1 VLGNVRYNCRMD
13 ARDLVPPEQLADFC
27 LKRKIIELALFG
39 SAARGELRPDS
50 DIDLL
55 VRFDASARISLLD
68 FVHIQGELAGL
79 FGREVDL
86 VERDA
91 VVNPFMRRTILR
103 DATILYA
110 A

>member
-1 VLGNVRYNCRMD
+1 MHV
-13 ARDLVPPEQLADFC
+13 RDLVPPGQLAHFC
-27 LKRKIIELALFG
+27 RERKIIELALFG
-39 SAARGELRPDS
+39 SVARGELRPDS
-50 DIDLL
+50 DLDLL
-55 VRFDASARISLLD
+55 VRFDESARVSLLD
-68 FVHIQGELAGL
+68 FAHIQGELTDL

-103 DATILYA
+103 DATVLYA

>member
-1 VLGNVRYNCRMD
+1 M
-13 ARDLVPPEQLADFC
+13 PPKQLADFC
-27 LKRKIIELALFG
+27 RERKIIELALFG

-55 VRFDASARISLLD
+55 VRFDKSARVSLLD
-68 FVHIQGELAGL
+68 FAHIQRELTNL

-91 VVNPFMRRTILR
+91 VVNPFMRRTIMR